1 MELTHFDSQ
10 GNAIMVDVSTKDETV
25 RIARATATICAQHN
39 TIDMIRQGTHKKGD
53 VLGVARV
60 AGIMAA
66 KRTADLIPMCHPIPL
81 EGVSVDFDIQDDRV
95 IITTELRT
103 TYKTGIE
110 MEAIVAAN
118 IAACTIYDMCKAVD
132 RGMTI
137 TDVRLTYKSGGKS
150 GVFQQP

>member
-1 MELTHFDSQ
+1 MELTHFDAQ
-10 GNAIMVDVSTKDETV
+10 GNAIMVDVSAKDETV
-25 RIARATATICAQHN
+25 RIARATATIYALPE
-39 TIDMIRQGTHKKGD
+39 TITMIRQGTHKKGD

-81 EGVSVDFDIQDDRV
+81 EGVSVDFDIQDDHI

-110 MEAIVAAN
+110 MEAIVAVN